1 MGGRGDMA
9 YREGFTLL
17 EVLIVVVILG
27 ILTTMAVTSFLEL
40 NEKYEVET
48 ETKQLYVDLMDAR
61 GRAMQRNRF
70 HFVRITANGYAT
82 YGDTSPSPDGNGI
95 YNSGL
100 DNQVVN
106 VTVQHAITPV
116 LALGS
121 PNFNFNRNGIA
132 SDTGYIRFSSTANPD
147 YDCITIRETRTK
159 LGKYDATAGGRCVEK

>member
-1 MGGRGDMA
+1 MTG
-9 YREGFTLL
+9 REGFTLVEIL
-17 EVLIVVVILG
+17 VAVVILG
-27 ILTTMAVTSFLEL
+27 ILATMAVTSFLGL
-40 NEKYEVET
+40 SEKYKVET
-48 ETKQLYVDLMDAR
+48 ETKQLYADLMDAR

-82 YGDTSPSPDGNGI
+82 YGDSSPSPDGNGI

-100 DNQVVN
+100 DNPVAN
-106 VTVQHAITPV
+106 VTVKHTITPV

-121 PNFNFNRNGIA
+121 PNFEFNRNGIA

-159 LGKYDATAGGRCVEK
+159 MGKYDATAGICVEK